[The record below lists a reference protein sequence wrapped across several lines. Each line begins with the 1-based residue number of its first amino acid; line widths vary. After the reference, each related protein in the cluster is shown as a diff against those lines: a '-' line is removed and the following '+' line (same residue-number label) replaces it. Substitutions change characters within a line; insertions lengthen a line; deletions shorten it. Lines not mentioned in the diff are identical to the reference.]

1 MLDPTKIQTIV
12 CDFDRTLTDEAL
24 IPSAEAF
31 EAIRKAR
38 GLGLRFIVVSGRQID
53 FLLSV
58 EEISEIASALV
69 GENGAIAYELSTRKK
84 SSPFVKEATVIKQAF
99 QRSGLRFQQFDVMTS
114 LSRRYENEV
123 KTLIAKNKLE
133 AEVHFNVDSIMVLPT
148 GVSKA
153 SGLVLALDL
162 MGAPKTGIL
171 CFGDGE
177 NDLPLFEKADISVAV
192 ANALIEVKAKADIV
206 TSLSG
211 GRGVAEQINKMLPT
225 FGRI

>member
-1 MLDPTKIQTIV
+1 MLDPSKIRTIV

-24 IPSAEAF
+24 MPSVEAF
-31 EAIRKAR
+31 EAIRKAT
-38 GLGLRFIVVSGRQID
+38 GLGLRFIVVSGRQIE

-58 EEISEIASALV
+58 EEISQIASALV

-84 SSPFVKEATVIKQAF
+84 SSPFVNEARIIKRAF
-99 QRSGLRFQQFDVMTS
+99 QRSGLRFQQFDIMTS

-133 AEVHFNVDSIMVLPT
+133 AEIHFNVDSIMVLPT

-162 MGAPKTGIL
+162 LGIPAEGII

-177 NDLPLFEKADISVAV
+177 NDLPLFEEADISVAV
-192 ANALIEVKAKADIV
+192 ANAISDVKAKADIV
-206 TSLSG
+206 TGLSG
-211 GRGVAEQINKMLPT
+211 GRGVAEQINKMLPA